1 EESDSIPCTAE
12 DGLLSSWRW
21 NRTARDQVQIKQKI
35 RDLPGLLKHGLNLRK
50 KTQSPDTIPGPSTGV
65 TPRPKTCSQSFPC
78 AGRALRNAF
87 LSHGPYPA
95 KDKIHLA
102 RIIRRSYVGVELVQW
117 LLEQCVSVQCRL
129 MASRVWQVLLEL
141 GILHSV
147 DHRVVFEDSNTYYQF
162 SFEECDAQGCEFR
175 NEEEWQNGVRLLLQ
189 IVPYVQFR
197 VVMSEDESSEASDCA
212 SPDPPKP
219 TEDKS
224 KQAGVCALR
233 APDDFSR
240 LEMVQRLAKDGY
252 RFLQNQ
258 NYRLPDRSAQG
269 PGEGVVRVCLK
280 ERGQDVLVLQRVPA
294 DPSSPQ
300 TQAPPPYQ
308 APPLLMTPVPLVE
321 AEEDDDD
328 WECSSS
334 PEDEE
339 EISTFNI
346 PHFPYIDDE
355 EDDDGYVLNG
365 QRWSNSTCSSTDDDY
380 PSDSSSSALSDRYV
394 VVSGTPHKIL
404 EHLLSDLR
412 PDEHQGAA
420 EGKEAEMLLDDFLL
434 TYLVF
439 MSTSELCQ
447 ALLGQYPFI
456 NHHACREKHNTK
468 RCRGKEEGK
477 EALYRKR
484 KVLHLVSQWSSL
496 YKDFLREEENVKLFM
511 KTLYRYVLEDVYE
524 FPTLEKDLKEFQ
536 KLLRRR
542 HTMDD
547 YSPHQKNKALYHQL
561 SLKENSV
568 QLRAPP
574 IESKD
579 VMCRVYVSSDSYL
592 SMRVKPAVVA
602 QDLLHIVAQRMDR
615 CEDDMMLVVQTYS
628 GEKRVLQPHDSIYS
642 DSLGTPGR
650 LTACRRDLAE
660 ILPPLMECPELG
672 QKPVRLLGINTWDV
686 AVALTNFDWN
696 LFNSVHEQELIFYTF
711 SRQASSGHTVALE
724 FLLQRCNE
732 VQQWVM
738 SEVLLCPSLGKRV
751 QLLKKFIKIAAH
763 CKAQRNL
770 NCSFAV
776 IMGLNTASV
785 SRLNQTWEKVPGKF
799 KKLLSELE
807 LLTDPSM
814 NHKAYRDAFKKMKPP
829 KIPFMP
835 LLLKDITFIHEGNK
849 TFHDNLVNFEK
860 LHMIADTVRL
870 IRHCQTDQTG
880 NEVSQCESA
889 EVKSSV
895 HVLHIID
902 NQQTLFELSHRLE
915 PRV

>member
-1 EESDSIPCTAE
+1 MMMMEESDSIPCTAE

-50 KTQSPDTIPGPSTGV
+50 KSQSPDTIPGPSTGV
-65 TPRPKTCSQSFPC
+65 TPKPKTCSQSFPC

-147 DHRVVFEDSNTYYQF
+147 DQRLVFEDSNTYYQF

-189 IVPYVQFR
+189 LVPYVQFR
-197 VVMSEDESSEASDCA
+197 VVSPPEEDPERKRDICSEILQMKALERLTSTVQNELAAALARKAKKSMSEDESSEASDV
-212 SPDPPKP
+212 SPQEPPKP

-258 NYRLPDRSAQG
+258 NYRLPDRSAQAQ
-269 PGEGVVRVCLK
+269 GEGVVRVCLK
-280 ERGQDVLVLQRVPA
+280 ERGQDVLVLQRVPS
-294 DPSSPQ
+294 DPTSPQ
-300 TQAPPPYQ
+300 TAG
-308 APPLLMTPVPLVE
+308 VKD
-321 AEEDDDD
+321 EDGDK
-328 WECSSS
+328 
-334 PEDEE
+334 
-339 EISTFNI
+339 
-346 PHFPYIDDE
+346 
-355 EDDDGYVLNG
+355 
-365 QRWSNSTCSSTDDDY
+365 
-380 PSDSSSSALSDRYV
+380 RYV
-394 VVSGTPHKIL
+394 VVSGTPLKIL

-412 PDEHQGAA
+412 LDEQQGAT
-420 EGKEAEMLLDDFLL
+420 ESKEAEMLLDDFLL

-447 ALLGQYPFI
+447 ALLGHY
-456 NHHACREKHNTK
+456 CTK

-484 KVLHLVSQWSSL
+484 KVLHLVSQWSTL

-542 HTMDD
+542 HTVDD
-547 YSPHQKNKALYHQL
+547 YSPHQKNKALFQQL
-561 SLKENSV
+561 SLKENCVS
-568 QLRAPP
+568 LRGSPV
-574 IESKD
+574 ESKD
-579 VMCRVYVSSDSYL
+579 VMCRVYVSCDSYL
-592 SMRVKPAVVA
+592 SVRVKPAIVA
-602 QDLLHIVAQRMDR
+602 QELLHIVSQRMER
-615 CEDDMMLVVQTYS
+615 SEDDMMLVAQTYS

-642 DSLGTPGR
+642 ESLEAPGR
-650 LTACRRDLAE
+650 LIACRRDLSE
-660 ILPPLMECPELG
+660 ILPPLTECPELG

-686 AVALTNFDWN
+686 SVALTNFDWN
-696 LFNSVHEQELIFYTF
+696 LFNSIHEQELIFYTF

-724 FLLQRCNE
+724 LLLQRCNE

-738 SEVLLCPSLGKRV
+738 SEVLLCPSLSKRV

-770 NCSFAV
+770 NSSFAI
-776 IMGLNTASV
+776 IMGLNTAAV

-799 KKLLSELE
+799 KKLFSELE

-814 NHKAYRDAFKKMKPP
+814 NHKAYRDAFKKTKPP

-860 LHMIADTVRL
+860 LHMMADTVRL

-880 NEVSQCESA
+880 NELSPCDSP
-889 EVKSSV
+889 EVRSSV
-895 HVLHIID
+895 HYLHIID

>member
-1 EESDSIPCTAE
+1 MSWGC
-12 DGLLSSWRW
+12 GLKYLFS
-21 NRTARDQVQIKQKI
+21 
-35 RDLPGLLKHGLNLRK
+35 LP
-50 KTQSPDTIPGPSTGV
+50 P
-65 TPRPKTCSQSFPC
+65 
-78 AGRALRNAF
+78 
-87 LSHGPYPA
+87 
-95 KDKIHLA
+95 
-102 RIIRRSYVGVELVQW
+102 
-117 LLEQCVSVQCRL
+117 
-129 MASRVWQVLLEL
+129 VL
-141 GILHSV
+141 
-147 DHRVVFEDSNTYYQF
+147 Q
-162 SFEECDAQGCEFR
+162 
-175 NEEEWQNGVRLLLQ
+175 
-189 IVPYVQFR
+189 
-197 VVMSEDESSEASDCA
+197 
-212 SPDPPKP
+212 
-219 TEDKS
+219 
-224 KQAGVCALR
+224 QAGVCALR
-233 APDDFSR
+233 APDEFSR

-258 NYRLPDRSAQG
+258 NYRLPDRSVQG

-294 DPSSPQ
+294 DPASPQ
-300 TQAPPPYQ
+300 TA
-308 APPLLMTPVPLVE
+308 AIKD
-321 AEEDDDD
+321 ED
-328 WECSSS
+328 
-334 PEDEE
+334 
-339 EISTFNI
+339 
-346 PHFPYIDDE
+346 
-355 EDDDGYVLNG
+355 
-365 QRWSNSTCSSTDDDY
+365 
-380 PSDSSSSALSDRYV
+380 SDKRYV

-412 PDEHQGAA
+412 LDEHQGAA

-447 ALLGQYPFI
+447 ALLGHYS
-456 NHHACREKHNTK
+456 TK

-547 YSPHQKNKALYHQL
+547 YSPQKKNKTLYHQL
-561 SLKENSV
+561 SLKESSV
-568 QLRAPP
+568 QLRTPP
-574 IESKD
+574 VESKD

-592 SMRVKPAVVA
+592 SMRVKPALIA
-602 QDLLHIVAQRMDR
+602 QELLHIVAQRMDK
-615 CEDDMMLVVQTYS
+615 CEDDLMLVAQTYS
-628 GEKRVLQPHDSIYS
+628 GEKRVLQAHDSIYS
-642 DSLGTPGR
+642 DSLGTQGR
-650 LTACRRDLAE
+650 LTACRRDLTE
-660 ILPPLMECPELG
+660 ILPPLTECSDLG
-672 QKPVRLLGINTWDV
+672 QKPNRLLGINTWDV

-696 LFNSVHEQELIFYTF
+696 LFNSIHEQELIFYTF

-770 NCSFAV
+770 NSSFAV
-776 IMGLNTASV
+776 IMGLNTAAV

-880 NEVSQCESA
+880 NEVSQCESPD
-889 EVKSSV
+889 VRSSV
-895 HVLHIID
+895 HYLHIID

>member
-1 EESDSIPCTAE
+1 MEDSESAAD
-12 DGLLSSWRW
+12 DGLLATWRW
-21 NRTARDQVQIKQKI
+21 SRNAREQVQLKQKI
-35 RDLPGLLKHGLNLRK
+35 RDLPGLLKHGLHLRK
-50 KTQSPDTIPGPSTGV
+50 KSQSPDTVPGPSAGV
-65 TPRPKTCSQSFPC
+65 HSKSKQSCSQSFPC

-117 LLEQCVSVQCRL
+117 LLEQCVFVQCRM
-129 MASRVWQVLLEL
+129 MAARVWQVLLEL

-147 DHRVVFEDSNTYYQF
+147 DQRVVFEDSNTYYQF

-175 NEEEWQNGVRLLLQ
+175 SEEEWQNGVRLLMQL
-189 IVPYVQFR
+189 VPYVQFR
-197 VVMSEDESSEASDCA
+197 VVSPPEEDPEGKRDICGEILQMKALERLTSTVQNELAAALARKARKSMSEDDSSETGESSPQE
-212 SPDPPKP
+212 PQKP
-219 TEDKS
+219 SEDKV
-224 KQAGVCALR
+224 KQGGVCALR
-233 APDDFSR
+233 SPDEFSR
-240 LEMVQRLAKDGY
+240 LEMVQRLAKDGC

-258 NYRLPDRSAQG
+258 NYRLPERSAQAQ
-269 PGEGVVRVCLK
+269 GEAAVRVCLK
-280 ERGQDVLVLQRVPA
+280 ERGQDVLVLQRVA
-294 DPSSPQ
+294 SDRASPQ
-300 TQAPPPYQ
+300 TAGG
-308 APPLLMTPVPLVE
+308 VK
-321 AEEDDDD
+321 EDDG
-328 WECSSS
+328 E
-334 PEDEE
+334 
-339 EISTFNI
+339 
-346 PHFPYIDDE
+346 
-355 EDDDGYVLNG
+355 
-365 QRWSNSTCSSTDDDY
+365 R
-380 PSDSSSSALSDRYV
+380 RYV

-412 PDEHQGAA
+412 LDEHQGAT

-439 MSTSELCQ
+439 MSTNDLCQ
-447 ALLGQYPFI
+447 ALLGHY
-456 NHHACREKHNTK
+456 CTK

-496 YKDFLREEENVKLFM
+496 YKDFLREEEHVKLFM

-542 HTMDD
+542 HTVDD
-547 YSPHQKNKALYHQL
+547 YSPHQKNKALFQQL
-561 SLKENSV
+561 SLRENGV
-568 QLRAPP
+568 QLRGAHSDHR
-574 IESKD
+574 E
-579 VMCRVYVSSDSYL
+579 VMCHVYVSSDSYL
-592 SMRVKPAVVA
+592 SVRVRTTVVA
-602 QDLLHIVAQRMDR
+602 QELLHVVAQRMEKPV
-615 CEDDMMLVVQTYS
+615 EDMVLVAQTYS
-628 GEKRVLQPHDSIYS
+628 GEKRVLQPHDCIFSET
-642 DSLGTPGR
+642 LALPGR
-650 LTACRRDLAE
+650 LMACWRDLNE
-660 ILPPLMECPELG
+660 ILPPLTDCVELA
-672 QKPVRLLGINTWDV
+672 QRPSRLLGINTWDV
-686 AVALTNFDWN
+686 SVALTNLDWS
-696 LFNSVHEQELIFYTF
+696 LFNSVHEQELVYYTF

-724 FLLQRCNE
+724 QLLQRCNE

-770 NCSFAV
+770 NSSFAI
-776 IMGLNTASV
+776 IMGLNTAAV

-799 KKLLSELE
+799 KKLFSELE
-807 LLTDPSM
+807 LLTDPSL
-814 NHKAYRDAFKKMKPP
+814 NHKAYRDAFRKMKPP

-870 IRHCQTDQTG
+870 IRHCQTEQTG
-880 NEVSQCESA
+880 SEVAQSDSA
-889 EVKSSV
+889 DVRSSV
-895 HVLHIID
+895 HYLHIID

-915 PRV
+915 PRA

>member
-1 EESDSIPCTAE
+1 MDESSIPCTTE
-12 DGLLSSWRW
+12 DGHLPSWRW
-21 NRTARDQVQIKQKI
+21 NRSARDQVQIKPKV

-50 KTQSPDTIPGPSTGV
+50 KSQSPDTIPGPSTGV
-65 TPRPKTCSQSFPC
+65 TPKPKTCSHSFPC

-147 DHRVVFEDSNTYYQF
+147 DQRLVFEDSNTYYQF
-162 SFEECDAQGCEFR
+162 SFEECDTQGCEFR
-175 NEEEWQNGVRLLLQ
+175 NEEEWQNGVSLLLQ
-189 IVPYVQFR
+189 LVPYVQFR
-197 VVMSEDESSEASDCA
+197 VVSPPEEDPDRKRDICSEILQMKALERLTSTVQNELAAALARKAKKSMSVDDSLEATDSSPQE
-212 SPDPPKP
+212 PQKP
-219 TEDKS
+219 TEDNS

-240 LEMVQRLAKDGY
+240 LEVVQRLAKDGY

-258 NYRLPDRSAQG
+258 NYRLPERSAQAQS
-269 PGEGVVRVCLK
+269 EGVVRVCLK
-280 ERGQDVLVLQRVPA
+280 ERGQDVLVLKRVPS
-294 DPSSPQ
+294 DPSFPQ
-300 TQAPPPYQ
+300 TAG
-308 APPLLMTPVPLVE
+308 VKD
-321 AEEDDDD
+321 EDGDK
-328 WECSSS
+328 
-334 PEDEE
+334 
-339 EISTFNI
+339 
-346 PHFPYIDDE
+346 
-355 EDDDGYVLNG
+355 
-365 QRWSNSTCSSTDDDY
+365 
-380 PSDSSSSALSDRYV
+380 RYV

-412 PDEHQGAA
+412 LDEHQGAS

-447 ALLGQYPFI
+447 ALLGHY
-456 NHHACREKHNTK
+456 CTK
-468 RCRGKEEGK
+468 RVLSRGKEEGK

-484 KVLHLVSQWSSL
+484 KVLHLVSQWSAL
-496 YKDFLREEENVKLFM
+496 YKDFLREEDNVKLFM

-542 HTMDD
+542 HTVDD
-547 YSPHQKNKALYHQL
+547 YSPHQKNKAHFQQL
-561 SLKENSV
+561 SLKENCVS
-568 QLRAPP
+568 LRVSPA
-574 IESKD
+574 ESKE
-579 VMCRVYVSSDSYL
+579 VMCHVYVSCDSYL
-592 SMRVKPAVVA
+592 SMRVKPAVIA
-602 QDLLHIVAQRMDR
+602 QELLHIVAQRMDR
-615 CEDDMMLVVQTYS
+615 SEDDMMLVAQTYR
-628 GEKRVLQPHDSIYS
+628 GEKCVLQPNDRIYS
-642 DSLGTPGR
+642 GSLVTSGR
-650 LTACRRDLAE
+650 LIACWRDLNE
-660 ILPPLMECPELG
+660 ILPPLTECPELG

-686 AVALTNFDWN
+686 SVALTNFDWN
-696 LFNSVHEQELIFYTF
+696 LFNSIHEQDLIFYTF
-711 SRQASSGHTVALE
+711 SRQASGGHTVALE

-770 NCSFAV
+770 NSSFAI
-776 IMGLNTASV
+776 IMGLNTAAV

-799 KKLLSELE
+799 KKLFSELE

-880 NEVSQCESA
+880 NELSQCDSP
-889 EVKSSV
+889 EVRSSV
-895 HVLHIID
+895 HYLHIID
-902 NQQTLFELSHRLE
+902 SQQTLFELSHRLE

>member
-1 EESDSIPCTAE
+1 MEESESIPCAPE
-12 DGLLSSWRW
+12 DGLLASWRW
-21 NRTARDQVQIKQKI
+21 NRSAREQVQLKQKI
-35 RDLPGLLKHGLNLRK
+35 RDLPGLLKHGLHLRK
-50 KTQSPDTIPGPSTGV
+50 KSQSPDTVPGPSTSV
-65 TPRPKTCSQSFPC
+65 PAKSKQTCSQSFPC

-117 LLEQCVSVQCRL
+117 LLEQCVFVQCRM
-129 MASRVWQVLLEL
+129 MAARVWQVLLEL

-147 DHRVVFEDSNTYYQF
+147 DQRVVFEDSNTYYQF

-175 NEEEWQNGVRLLLQ
+175 SEAEWQNGVRLLLQ
-189 IVPYVQFR
+189 LVPYVQFR
-197 VVMSEDESSEASDCA
+197 VVSPPEEDPEGKRDICSEILQMKALERLTSTVQNELAAALARKARKSMSEEDTSDSAESSSQE
-212 SPDPPKP
+212 PQNPP
-219 TEDKS
+219 EDKA
-224 KQAGVCALR
+224 KQGSVCALR
-233 APDDFSR
+233 SPEELSR
-240 LEMVQRLAKDGY
+240 LEMVQRLAKDGC

-258 NYRLPDRSAQG
+258 NYRLPDRSAQAQ
-269 PGEGVVRVCLK
+269 GEGAVRVCLK
-280 ERGQDVLVLQRVPA
+280 ERGQDVLVLQRVA
-294 DPSSPQ
+294 SDRTSPQ
-300 TQAPPPYQ
+300 TAGGG
-308 APPLLMTPVPLVE
+308 VK
-321 AEEDDDD
+321 
-328 WECSSS
+328 
-334 PEDEE
+334 EDE
-339 EISTFNI
+339 
-346 PHFPYIDDE
+346 
-355 EDDDGYVLNG
+355 
-365 QRWSNSTCSSTDDDY
+365 
-380 PSDSSSSALSDRYV
+380 SDRRYV

-412 PDEHQGAA
+412 LDEHQGAT

-439 MSTSELCQ
+439 MSTNDLCQ
-447 ALLGQYPFI
+447 ALLGHY
-456 NHHACREKHNTK
+456 CTK

-542 HTMDD
+542 HTVDD
-547 YSPHQKNKALYHQL
+547 YSPHQKNKALFQQL
-561 SLKENSV
+561 SLKENGI
-568 QLRAPP
+568 QLRGAHSDSR
-574 IESKD
+574 E

-592 SMRVKPAVVA
+592 SIRVRTTVLA
-602 QDLLHIVAQRMDR
+602 QELLHIVAQRMEKPE
-615 CEDDMMLVVQTYS
+615 EDMVLVAQTYS
-628 GEKRVLQPHDSIYS
+628 GEKRAIQPHDCIFSE
-642 DSLGTPGR
+642 SLTPPGR
-650 LTACRRDLAE
+650 LMACWKDLSE
-660 ILPPLMECPELG
+660 ILPPLTDCQELA
-672 QKPVRLLGINTWDV
+672 QRPTRLLGINTWDV
-686 AVALTNFDWN
+686 SVALTNLDWS
-696 LFNSVHEQELIFYTF
+696 LFNSVHEQELIYYTF

-724 FLLQRCNE
+724 QLLQRCNE

-770 NCSFAV
+770 NSSFAI
-776 IMGLNTASV
+776 IMGLNTAAV

-799 KKLLSELE
+799 KKLFSELE
-807 LLTDPSM
+807 LLTDPSL
-814 NHKAYRDAFKKMKPP
+814 NHKAYRDAFRKMKPP

-860 LHMIADTVRL
+860 LHMIADTVRH
-870 IRHCQTDQTG
+870 IRHCQTDQAG
-880 NEVSQCESA
+880 NEVTPSDGPDVRA
-889 EVKSSV
+889 SV
-895 HVLHIID
+895 HYLHIID

-915 PRV
+915 PRA

>member
-1 EESDSIPCTAE
+1 MEESESIPCAPE
-12 DGLLSSWRW
+12 DGLLASWRW
-21 NRTARDQVQIKQKI
+21 NRSAREQVQLKQKI
-35 RDLPGLLKHGLNLRK
+35 RDLPGLLKHGLHLRK
-50 KTQSPDTIPGPSTGV
+50 KSQSPDTVPGPSTSV
-65 TPRPKTCSQSFPC
+65 PTKSKQTCSQSFPC

-117 LLEQCVSVQCRL
+117 LLEQCVFVQCRM
-129 MASRVWQVLLEL
+129 MAARVWQVLLEL

-147 DHRVVFEDSNTYYQF
+147 DQRVVFEDSNTYYQF

-175 NEEEWQNGVRLLLQ
+175 SEEEWQNGVRLLLQ
-189 IVPYVQFR
+189 LVPYVQFR
-197 VVMSEDESSEASDCA
+197 VVSPPEEDPEGKRDICSEILQMKALERLTSTVQNELAAALARKARKSMSEEDASDSAESSPQE
-212 SPDPPKP
+212 PQKPP
-219 TEDKS
+219 EDKA
-224 KQAGVCALR
+224 KQGSVCALR
-233 APDDFSR
+233 SPEELSR
-240 LEMVQRLAKDGY
+240 LEMVQRLAKDGC

-258 NYRLPDRSAQG
+258 NYRLPDRSAQAQ
-269 PGEGVVRVCLK
+269 GEGAVRVCLK
-280 ERGQDVLVLQRVPA
+280 ERGQDVLVLQRVA
-294 DPSSPQ
+294 SDRTSPQ
-300 TQAPPPYQ
+300 TAGGG
-308 APPLLMTPVPLVE
+308 VK
-321 AEEDDDD
+321 
-328 WECSSS
+328 
-334 PEDEE
+334 EDE
-339 EISTFNI
+339 
-346 PHFPYIDDE
+346 
-355 EDDDGYVLNG
+355 
-365 QRWSNSTCSSTDDDY
+365 
-380 PSDSSSSALSDRYV
+380 SDRRYV

-412 PDEHQGAA
+412 LDEHQGAT

-434 TYLVF
+434 TYL
-439 MSTSELCQ
+439 
-447 ALLGQYPFI
+447 
-456 NHHACREKHNTK
+456 

-542 HTMDD
+542 HTVDD
-547 YSPHQKNKALYHQL
+547 YSPHQKNKALFQQL
-561 SLKENSV
+561 SLKENGI
-568 QLRAPP
+568 QLRGAHSDSR
-574 IESKD
+574 E

-592 SMRVKPAVVA
+592 SIRVRTTVLA
-602 QDLLHIVAQRMDR
+602 QELLHIVAQRMEKPE
-615 CEDDMMLVVQTYS
+615 EDMVLVAQTYS
-628 GEKRVLQPHDSIYS
+628 GEKRAIQPHDSIFS
-642 DSLGTPGR
+642 ESLTLPGR
-650 LTACRRDLAE
+650 LMACWKDLSE
-660 ILPPLMECPELG
+660 ILPPLTDCPELA
-672 QKPVRLLGINTWDV
+672 QRPTRLLGINTWDV
-686 AVALTNFDWN
+686 SVALTNLDWS
-696 LFNSVHEQELIFYTF
+696 LFNSVHEQELIYYTF

-724 FLLQRCNE
+724 QLLQRCNE

-770 NCSFAV
+770 NSSFAI
-776 IMGLNTASV
+776 IMGLNTAAV

-799 KKLLSELE
+799 KKLFSELE
-807 LLTDPSM
+807 LLTDPSL
-814 NHKAYRDAFKKMKPP
+814 NHKAYRDAFRKMKPP

-870 IRHCQTDQTG
+870 IRHCQTDQAG
-880 NEVSQCESA
+880 NEVTPSDGPDVRA
-889 EVKSSV
+889 SV
-895 HVLHIID
+895 HYLHIID

-915 PRV
+915 PRA

>member
-1 EESDSIPCTAE
+1 MEESESSAE
-12 DGLLSSWRW
+12 DGLLATWRW
-21 NRTARDQVQIKQKI
+21 NRNAREQVQIKQKI
-35 RDLPGLLKHGLNLRK
+35 RDLPGLLKHGLHLRK
-50 KTQSPDTIPGPSTGV
+50 KSSPDTVPGPSACVPTKS
-65 TPRPKTCSQSFPC
+65 KTCSQSFPC

-117 LLEQCVSVQCRL
+117 LLEQCVFVQCRM
-129 MASRVWQVLLEL
+129 MAARVWQVLLEL

-147 DHRVVFEDSNTYYQF
+147 DQRVVFEDSNTYYQF

-175 NEEEWQNGVRLLLQ
+175 SEEEWQNGVRLLMQ

-197 VVMSEDESSEASDCA
+197 VVSPPEEDPEGKRDICGEILQMKALERLTSTVQNELAAALARKARKSMSEDDSSETGAGSPQEPQKPIEDKAKGGMCGLR
-212 SPDPPKP
+212 SPD
-219 TEDKS
+219 E
-224 KQAGVCALR
+224 
-233 APDDFSR
+233 FSR
-240 LEMVQRLAKDGY
+240 LEMVQRLAKDGC

-258 NYRLPDRSAQG
+258 NYRLPERPAQAQG
-269 PGEGVVRVCLK
+269 EGTVRVCLK
-280 ERGQDVLVLQRVPA
+280 ERGQDVLVLQRVA
-294 DPSSPQ
+294 SERASPQ
-300 TQAPPPYQ
+300 TAG
-308 APPLLMTPVPLVE
+308 AVK
-321 AEEDDDD
+321 EDDGD
-328 WECSSS
+328 
-334 PEDEE
+334 
-339 EISTFNI
+339 
-346 PHFPYIDDE
+346 
-355 EDDDGYVLNG
+355 
-365 QRWSNSTCSSTDDDY
+365 R
-380 PSDSSSSALSDRYV
+380 RYV
-394 VVSGTPHKIL
+394 VVSGTPHKVL

-412 PDEHQGAA
+412 LDEHQGAT

-439 MSTSELCQ
+439 MSTNDLCQ
-447 ALLGQYPFI
+447 ALLGHY
-456 NHHACREKHNTK
+456 CTK

-496 YKDFLREEENVKLFM
+496 YKDFLREEEHVKLFM

-542 HTMDD
+542 HTVDD
-547 YSPHQKNKALYHQL
+547 YSPHQKNKALFQQL
-561 SLKENSV
+561 SLKENGV
-568 QLRAPP
+568 QLRGAHSDNR
-574 IESKD
+574 E

-592 SMRVKPAVVA
+592 SVRLRTTVVA
-602 QDLLHIVAQRMDR
+602 QELIHIVAQRM
-615 CEDDMMLVVQTYS
+615 EKPAEEMVLVAQTYS
-628 GEKRVLQPHDSIYS
+628 GEKRILQPHDCIISEN
-642 DSLGTPGR
+642 LTLPFR
-650 LTACRRDLAE
+650 LMACWKDMNE
-660 ILPPLMECPELG
+660 ILPPLTDCVELA
-672 QKPVRLLGINTWDV
+672 QRPSRLLGINTWDV
-686 AVALTNFDWN
+686 SVALTNLDWA
-696 LFNSVHEQELIFYTF
+696 LFNSVHEQELVYYTF

-724 FLLQRCNE
+724 QLLQRCNE

-738 SEVLLCPSLGKRV
+738 SEVLLCSSLGKRV

-770 NCSFAV
+770 NSSFAI
-776 IMGLNTASV
+776 IMGLNTAAV

-799 KKLLSELE
+799 KKLFSELE
-807 LLTDPSM
+807 LLTDPSL
-814 NHKAYRDAFKKMKPP
+814 NHKAYRDAFRKMKPP

-870 IRHCQTDQTG
+870 IRHCQTEQTG
-880 NEVSQCESA
+880 GEAAQSDSVDVRA
-889 EVKSSV
+889 SV
-895 HVLHIID
+895 HYLHIID

-915 PRV
+915 PRA

>member
-1 EESDSIPCTAE
+1 MEESSIPCSTE
-12 DGLLSSWRW
+12 DGHLPSWRW
-21 NRTARDQVQIKQKI
+21 NRSARDQVQIKPKV

-50 KTQSPDTIPGPSTGV
+50 KSSPDTIPGPSTGI
-65 TPRPKTCSQSFPC
+65 TPKPKTCSQSFPC

-147 DHRVVFEDSNTYYQF
+147 DQRLVFEDSNTYYQF
-162 SFEECDAQGCEFR
+162 SFEECDTQGCEFR
-175 NEEEWQNGVRLLLQ
+175 NEEEWQNGVSLLLQ
-189 IVPYVQFR
+189 LVPYVQFR
-197 VVMSEDESSEASDCA
+197 VVSPPEEDPDRKRDICSEILQMKALERLTSTVQNELAAALARKAKKSMSVDDSSEASDH
-212 SPDPPKP
+212 SPHEPPKT
-219 TEDKS
+219 TEDNS
-224 KQAGVCALR
+224 KQAGVCAFR
-233 APDDFSR
+233 APDDISR
-240 LEMVQRLAKDGY
+240 LEVVQRLAKDGY

-258 NYRLPDRSAQG
+258 NYRLPERSAQAQS
-269 PGEGVVRVCLK
+269 EGVVRVCLK
-280 ERGQDVLVLQRVPA
+280 ERGQDVLVLKRVPS

-300 TQAPPPYQ
+300 TAG
-308 APPLLMTPVPLVE
+308 VKD
-321 AEEDDDD
+321 EDGDK
-328 WECSSS
+328 
-334 PEDEE
+334 
-339 EISTFNI
+339 
-346 PHFPYIDDE
+346 
-355 EDDDGYVLNG
+355 
-365 QRWSNSTCSSTDDDY
+365 
-380 PSDSSSSALSDRYV
+380 RYV

-412 PDEHQGAA
+412 LDEHQGAS
-420 EGKEAEMLLDDFLL
+420 ESKEAEMLLDDFLL

-447 ALLGQYPFI
+447 ALLGHY
-456 NHHACREKHNTK
+456 CTK
-468 RCRGKEEGK
+468 RVLSRGKEEGK

-484 KVLHLVSQWSSL
+484 KVLHLVSQWSAL

-511 KTLYRYVLEDVYE
+511 KTLYRYVLEDIYE

-542 HTMDD
+542 HTVDD
-547 YSPHQKNKALYHQL
+547 YSPNPKNKAHFQQL

-568 QLRAPP
+568 SLRPSP
-574 IESKD
+574 VESKE
-579 VMCRVYVSSDSYL
+579 VTCHVYVSGDSYL
-592 SMRVKPAVVA
+592 SMRVKPAVIA
-602 QDLLHIVAQRMDR
+602 QELLHIVAQRMDR
-615 CEDDMMLVVQTYS
+615 SEDDMMLVAQTYR
-628 GEKRVLQPHDSIYS
+628 GEKCVLQPNDRIYS
-642 DSLGTPGR
+642 ASLVTSGR
-650 LTACRRDLAE
+650 LIACRRDHNE
-660 ILPPLMECPELG
+660 ILPPLTECPELG

-686 AVALTNFDWN
+686 TVALTNFDWN
-696 LFNSVHEQELIFYTF
+696 LFNSIHEQDLIFYTF
-711 SRQASSGHTVALE
+711 SRQASGGHTVALE

-770 NCSFAV
+770 NSSFAI
-776 IMGLNTASV
+776 IMGLNTAAV

-799 KKLLSELE
+799 KKLFSELE

-880 NEVSQCESA
+880 NELSQCDSP
-889 EVKSSV
+889 EVRSSV
-895 HVLHIID
+895 HCLHIID
-902 NQQTLFELSHRLE
+902 SQQTLFELSHRLE